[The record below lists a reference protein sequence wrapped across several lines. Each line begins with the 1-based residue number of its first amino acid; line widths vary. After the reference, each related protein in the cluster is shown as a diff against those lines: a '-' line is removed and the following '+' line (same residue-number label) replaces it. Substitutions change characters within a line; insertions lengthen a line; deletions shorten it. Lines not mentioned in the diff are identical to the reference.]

1 LQTVTDFKSSIQ
13 SSVSDQGSTYLAQMQ
28 RLALDASL
36 VELRLS
42 QPWKQQIYR
51 TIALQIRGINQE
63 LETHLALCQHCFHPH
78 QRLAVQIFATPFAQH
93 LNIDALCNLKTD
105 PITIL
110 IDVGRIVREDWL
122 CAIAHEYAHAQVGIA
137 GHHQAF
143 LETLTHLCL
152 GLGLTPPPPS
162 GLPES
167 ELRNWPPCQP
177 TADPLAF
184 WLGESNQW

>member
-1 LQTVTDFKSSIQ
+1 MSDFNSSLQ
-13 SSVSDQGSTYLAQMQ
+13 SSVSEQGKAYLAKMEG
-28 RLALDASL
+28 LALDPSL
-36 VELRLS
+36 VDLRLS
-42 QPWKQQIYR
+42 PQWQEQIYGA
-51 TIALQIRGINQE
+51 IALQISTINEE
-63 LETHLALCQHCFHPH
+63 LESHLTLCQQCFHPP
-78 QRLAVQIFATPFAQH
+78 QRLAVQVFAVPFAQH
-93 LNIDALCNLKTD
+93 LNIDALCNLKTN

-122 CAIAHEYAHAQVGIA
+122 CAIAHEYAHAQVGVP

-143 LETLTHLCL
+143 LKTLTHLCL

-177 TADPLAF
+177 TTDPLAF
-184 WLGESNQW
+184 WLGESGGN

>member
-1 LQTVTDFKSSIQ
+1 
-13 SSVSDQGSTYLAQMQ
+13 MQ
-28 RLALDASL
+28 RLALTPSL
-36 VELRLS
+36 VELRVS
-42 QPWKQQIYR
+42 GSGEDQIYR
-51 TIALQIRGINQE
+51 AIAQRIQEINQE
-63 LETHLALCQHCFHPH
+63 LAANLNLCQNCFHPH
-78 QRLAVQIFATPFAQH
+78 QHLAVDIFATPFAQH
-93 LNIDALCNLKTD
+93 LQIDGVCNLKTN

-122 CAIAHEYAHAQVGIA
+122 GAIAHEYAHAQVGVP

-167 ELRNWPPCQP
+167 DLRNWPPCQP
-177 TADPLAF
+177 TPDPLAF
-184 WLGESNQW
+184 WLGEANL

>member
-1 LQTVTDFKSSIQ
+1 MSDFNSFLQASASE
-13 SSVSDQGSTYLAQMQ
+13 QGRAYLLKMQ
-28 RLALDASL
+28 RLALEPSL
-36 VELRLS
+36 VELRVSGLS
-42 QPWKQQIYR
+42 EEQIYR
-51 TIALQIRGINQE
+51 AIALRIQGINQE
-63 LETHLALCQHCFHPH
+63 LATHLALCQNCFHPH
-78 QRLAVQIFATPFAQH
+78 QQLAVAIFATPFAQH
-93 LNIDALCNLKTD
+93 LKIDALCNLKTN

-122 CAIAHEYAHAQVGIA
+122 CAIAHEYAHAQVGVP

-152 GLGLTPPPPS
+152 GLGLTSPPPN

-177 TADPLAF
+177 TTDPLAF

>member
-1 LQTVTDFKSSIQ
+1 LQTVTDFQSSIQ
-13 SSVSDQGSTYLAQMQ
+13 SSASEQGSAYLAKMQ

-36 VELRLS
+36 VELSVS
-42 QPWKQQIYR
+42 QEWKQQIDR
-51 TIALQIRGINQE
+51 TIALRIRAINQE
-63 LETHLALCQHCFHPH
+63 LETHLALCQNCFHPPR
-78 QRLAVQIFATPFAQH
+78 RLAIQIFATPFAQH
-93 LNIDALCNLKTD
+93 LKIDALCNLKTE

-152 GLGLTPPPPS
+152 GLGLTPPPPG
-162 GLPES
+162 GLSES

-177 TADPLAF
+177 TRDALAF
-184 WLGESNQW
+184 WLGEK